1 VVGFANVSSLPFPSA
16 DSVAPSRM
24 THGSAQQPDMCWC
37 QSVWLYPGV
46 GAPVMWP
53 CERKGYT
60 GGALTTWW
68 CRPAGNLMGPRSVHH
83 DNCFGFPTRG
93 GGGGAVSTVGH
104 GQSCGLE
111 SGWVEVVT
119 SGCSYQ
125 AIMPAKLRSRSPLI
139 VIRTV
144 NSSQSHPWCDLSLTL
159 ILWRQLISCYL
170 LC

>member
-1 VVGFANVSSLPFPSA
+1 
-16 DSVAPSRM
+16 
-24 THGSAQQPDMCWC
+24 MCWC
-37 QSVWLYPGV
+37 RSVWLCPGV
-46 GAPVMWP
+46 GAPVMWA

-83 DNCFGFPTRG
+83 DNCFGFRTTAG
-93 GGGGAVSTVGH
+93 GGGGGRAWVTVRAVDLRVG
-104 GQSCGLE
+104 
-111 SGWVEVVT
+111 GWRWVT

-170 LC
+170 LVVVFAKLESTAPPR